1 MMRLSRITLG
11 VFLCALHLSC
21 GGSVPAPLAPDTI
34 LYNAKIV
41 TVDEDFSIAQ
51 AVAIKN
57 GRFVEVGSNSQVLKL
72 DKLENS
78 AFPSKRVK

>member
-1 MMRLSRITLG
+1 MMNWNRITLG
-11 VFLCALHLSC
+11 VCLCALHLSC
-21 GGSVPAPLAPDTI
+21 ASVPEQLAPDTV

-57 GRFVEVGSNSQVLKL
+57 RRFVEV
-72 DKLENS
+72 
-78 AFPSKRVK
+78 